1 MKLRNVL
8 VSIALVAT
16 ASSAVQAGVYEDG
29 VKGVMDNRP
38 ALITEA
44 LNKGLD
50 PNSIVEGSGD
60 PLLTLAIRN
69 GADKAA
75 DVLMKAKG
83 VDIDRPNFVNE
94 TPLMIAVFYKKN
106 ALAKQLLDKGA
117 KVNQKYQWAPLHYAA
132 AAGNTEMIKALIA
145 KGADVNGRTRSGITP
160 LYMAAREADLPTVKL
175 LLDNG
180 ARKDYCTNDALAP
193 YDIAKQRRNTQE
205 VINALKYDHCR

>member
-1 MKLRNVL
+1 
-8 VSIALVAT
+8 
-16 ASSAVQAGVYEDG
+16 
-29 VKGVMDNRP
+29 MDNRP

-106 ALAKQLLDKGA
+106 ALAKQLLDRGA
-117 KVNQKYQWAPLHYAA
+117 KVNQKYQWRLCIMPQPP
-132 AAGNTEMIKALIA
+132 
-145 KGADVNGRTRSGITP
+145 VTR
-160 LYMAAREADLPTVKL
+160 K
-175 LLDNG
+175 
-180 ARKDYCTNDALAP
+180 
-193 YDIAKQRRNTQE
+193 
-205 VINALKYDHCR
+205 